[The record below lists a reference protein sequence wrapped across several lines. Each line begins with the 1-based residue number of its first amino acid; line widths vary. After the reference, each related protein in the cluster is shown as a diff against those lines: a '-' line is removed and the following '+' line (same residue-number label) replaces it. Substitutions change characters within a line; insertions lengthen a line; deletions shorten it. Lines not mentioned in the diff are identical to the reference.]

1 MPEVILPNPLGET
14 DMLRSYE
21 RGRKVASMVGVEESM
36 VIDRE
41 KIGFRGVR
49 PRNLPVFLMSSGER
63 NRFSEIQIILVEY
76 PVTEIV
82 PPGWGEFLEYICEG
96 VMPFL
101 KFSSDIL
108 IFSHRNLR

>member
-21 RGRKVASMVGVEESM
+21 RGEKVASMVGVEESM

-49 PRNLPVFLMSSGER
+49 PRFKLPVVEFVSSER
-63 NRFSEIQIILVEY
+63 NGFSEIQIILVLN
-76 PVTEIV
+76 IQLLKLC
-82 PPGWGEFLEYICEG
+82 PGWESSWEYICEG
-96 VMPFL
+96 NA
-101 KFSSDIL
+101 FS
-108 IFSHRNLR
+108 